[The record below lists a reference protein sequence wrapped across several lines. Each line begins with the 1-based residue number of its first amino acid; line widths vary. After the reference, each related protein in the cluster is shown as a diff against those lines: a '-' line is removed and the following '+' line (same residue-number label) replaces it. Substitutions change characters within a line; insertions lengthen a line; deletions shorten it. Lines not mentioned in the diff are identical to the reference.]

1 MSDVVRMAGRMVRP
15 RLASRFATSLV
26 AAAVAVAVSSAAL
39 AADSTAA
46 KKKDVE
52 ELGEITVTGS
62 RIQQAVGMTTPTPV
76 TSVTATELSAMS
88 PGSLTDAM
96 TQLPQFYL
104 SQTAENFN
112 TGANG
117 FFQSGGGGAL
127 DLRGIGPQR
136 TLTLMDGRRIVP
148 ASVFGGP
155 DINMLPSEMVKRIET
170 VTGGASAAYGTDAVS
185 GVVNYILDTSFEG
198 FRAKGQVGETSR
210 GDGRNN
216 EYGFS
221 LGHQFGDKFHLLFS
235 VEHQHQNAITSYDG
249 RSWYDSCS
257 LVSNPASGAGTSLS
271 NPQFLPACN
280 LHSTNASFDGIIT
293 AAVGPTGANV
303 PLPTRMTFNSD
314 GTLTP
319 LQPGTQV
326 FPGSNA
332 QVGGG
337 GTDTNSERAN
347 VSPGQNRNNVFT
359 YLKYDVTD
367 NTDVFFQG
375 LYGKQQL
382 KAVNISGSFYAGGAF
397 QNLTIYQGNP
407 FLGDPATPGSAAN
420 WMQQNNIAAFTLGR
434 IGDVADLNSGSV
446 ENDSTVKQGTLG
458 FHSTV
463 AADGYFK
470 GWDIEGYYQY
480 GKDDLDAKQMGV
492 RVDRIFLAADAVVDP
507 ATGRV
512 MCHVT
517 LVSGLMPDCVPLNLF
532 GRGQASQQAIDWVT
546 GFDPGV
552 SVTTTPYLADS
563 TPPPVSYV
571 GDEYKHRLASL
582 KEQIA
587 ELSASGK
594 VAHGWAGDITA
605 AIGASWRKESV
616 NQFVEA
622 SQGNPSASPNFYPAW
637 CNDPNVAGT
646 VSNGPQCSAAILA
659 ANNGRPAGTIGVRG
673 VPAGVQTN
681 VVEFQFSKVPN
692 ILGSFDVKEAFAET
706 IVPLLSDQPWM
717 KNLNFQGA
725 LRWADYGGS
734 GTIWSYK
741 AGLDAQFTDEVR
753 LRGTYS
759 RDVRAAN
766 IDERFDRTGGF
777 ANVIDR
783 KNGGT
788 SSVGVTTVTGGNP
801 NLDPEKADTYTFGVV
816 YRPTWLS
823 GLDMS
828 IDWLSVNLTGM
839 IAALT
844 PQNIVDGCYV
854 NGDADQCAKITRD
867 AGTDTLLFVNSS
879 YQNLNKTKISG
890 LDAEF
895 GYTHR
900 VTIVGGDERLGLRL
914 ISSYLNEYKRTNSA
928 GVVTDVRGDVGSQL
942 LKWKA
947 TAMLNYG
954 NGPFS
959 WNLQARYLGKGLL
972 SSSYNLPNATTGVV
986 TYNVANNTI
995 GSVTYF
1001 DTRVGYK
1008 IPMGDGTLELYGNV
1022 NNLLDRDPPLVL
1034 SPFGG
1039 LFANGGQSATTY
1051 DSLGRRFVVGFNLK
1065 F

>member
-1 MSDVVRMAGRMVRP
+1 MVDVVRKAGRSARP
-15 RLASRFATSLV
+15 RVASRFATSLV
-26 AAAVAVAVSSAAL
+26 AAAVAVAISSTSL
-39 AADSTAA
+39 AADSATS

-76 TSVTATELSAMS
+76 AALSATELEAMS

-112 TGANG
+112 SGANG

-136 TLTLMDGRRIVP
+136 TLTLLDGRRVVP

-155 DINMLPSEMVKRIET
+155 DINMFPSEMVKRIET

-185 GVVNYILDTSFEG
+185 GVVNYILDTNFDG
-198 FRAKGQVGETSR
+198 FRAKGQVGESSR
-210 GDGRNN
+210 GDARNN

-235 VEHQHQNAITSYDG
+235 AEHQHQNALTTFAD
-249 RSWYDSCS
+249 RDWYQGCS
-257 LVSNPASGAGTSLS
+257 LVSNPAAGAGTSQS
-271 NPQFLPACN
+271 NPSFLPECN

-293 AAVGPTGANV
+293 AAVGPTGAAV
-303 PLPTRMTFNSD
+303 ALPTRMTFNSD
-314 GTLTP
+314 GSFTP
-319 LQPGTQV
+319 LQPGTFV
-326 FPGSNA
+326 SAGSNA

-347 VSPGQNRNNVFT
+347 VAPAQNRNNAFT
-359 YLKYDVTD
+359 YLKYDLTD
-367 NTDVFFQG
+367 NTNLFFQG
-375 LYGKQQL
+375 MYGKQQL
-382 KAVNISGSFYAGGAF
+382 TGVNTSGSFYAGGVF
-397 QNLTIYQGNP
+397 QNFTIYAGNP
-407 FLGDPATPGSAAN
+407 FLGSPTTPGTAAY
-420 WMQQNNIAAFTLGR
+420 WMQQNNIAAFTFGR
-434 IGDVADLNSGSV
+434 IGDVADLNTGYV
-446 ENDSTVKQGTLG
+446 ENDSTVKQGTAG
-458 FHSTV
+458 FHSTISS
-463 AADGYFK
+463 DGYFK
-470 GWDIEGYYQY
+470 GWNIDGYYQY
-480 GKDDLDAKQMGV
+480 GKDNLDAKQMGV
-492 RVDRIFLAADAVVDP
+492 RVDRIFLAADAVTDP
-507 ATGRV
+507 ATGRT
-512 MCHVT
+512 MCRVT
-517 LVSGLMPDCVPLNLF
+517 LVSGLMPDCVPINLF
-532 GRGQASQQAIDWVT
+532 GRGQASQQAVDWVT

-563 TPPPVSYV
+563 TPPPYSYV
-571 GDEYKHRLASL
+571 GDEFKHRLATL

-594 VAHGWAGDITA
+594 VANGWAGDISA
-605 AIGASWRKESV
+605 AFGATYRKESV
-616 NQFVEA
+616 NQVVQA
-622 SQGNPSASPNFYPAW
+622 SQGNPAADPNFYPAW

-646 VSNGPQCSAAILA
+646 VSNGAQCSAAILA
-659 ANNGRPAGTIGVRG
+659 LNNGRPAGTIGVRG
-673 VPAGVQTN
+673 VPNGVETN

-706 IVPLLSDQPWM
+706 IVPLISGQSWM
-717 KNLNFQGA
+717 KNLNFQGDV
-725 LRWADYGGS
+725 RWADYGGS

-741 AGLDAQFTDEVR
+741 TGLDATITDELR

-777 ANVIDR
+777 ASVIDR

-788 SSVGVTTVTGGNP
+788 STAGVTTVTGGNP
-801 NLDPEKADTYTFGVV
+801 NLNPEKADTYTYGVV

-823 GLDMS
+823 GFDMS
-828 IDWLSVNLTGM
+828 VDWLSVSLSGQ

-854 NGDADQCAKITRD
+854 NGDADQCANITRD
-867 AGTDTLLFVNSS
+867 AGTDALVFINSS

-890 LDAEF
+890 LDVEM
-895 GYTHR
+895 GYSHR

-914 ISSYLNEYKRTNSA
+914 FSSYLADYKRTSSA

-972 SSSYNLPNATTGVV
+972 SSAYNQPNATTGVV
-986 TYNVANNTI
+986 TYNVADNTI

-1001 DTRVGYK
+1001 DTRLGYK
-1008 IPMGDGTLELYGNV
+1008 IPAGDGTLELYANI
-1022 NNLLDRDPPLVL
+1022 NNLLDRNPPLVL
-1034 SPFGG
+1034 VPFGG
-1039 LFANGGQSATTY
+1039 LFANGGQNSVTY
-1051 DSLGRRFVVGFNLK
+1051 DSLGRRFAVGFNLK